1 MILDLGFDS
10 EIACGAALVLAVA
23 FIAGIVVWAER
34 STAAPG
40 QINPAKTAAET
51 SMISM
56 SEIHPW
62 GW

>member
-10 EIACGAALVLAVA
+10 EIACGAALVLAGGVHRRHRGVGGA
-23 FIAGIVVWAER
+23 FNSR
-34 STAAPG
+34 PG

-56 SEIHPW
+56 PTRPY
-62 GW
+62 